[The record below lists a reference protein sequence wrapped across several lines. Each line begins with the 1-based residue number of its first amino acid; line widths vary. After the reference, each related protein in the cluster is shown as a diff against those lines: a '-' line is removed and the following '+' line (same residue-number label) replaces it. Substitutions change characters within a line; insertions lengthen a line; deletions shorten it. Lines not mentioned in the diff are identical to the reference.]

1 MLYGWEITQH
11 SGAIS
16 LLLSARSLMCTEL
29 LRFRVRKRRSSP
41 APVLNLGLIVGEAA
55 ELRRLSAPT
64 RSKNNLQ
71 IELGRF
77 RQRTCSSW
85 QRPCAERTS
94 CADMS
99 HCTSCTWRCPSA
111 HPVHG
116 NVPLH
121 ALCTRTAQYR
131 DRHGIPWALV
141 LSVSVRSPCLVG
153 PIPWKRAHG
162 GDRRALWG
170 CHLLSCLAS
179 PGWGCP
185 RPYELSRGSPALGMF
200 FLTPGIWEP
209 CKAVGSQFS
218 QLISP
223 FLPCRLAVI
232 SWT

>member
-11 SGAIS
+11 SRAIS

-141 LSVSVRSPCLVG
+141 LSVSVRVPLS
-153 PIPWKRAHG
+153 G
-162 GDRRALWG
+162 GSHSLEKGTWWG
-170 CHLLSCLAS
+170 QEGSLGL
-179 PGWGCP
+179 
-185 RPYELSRGSPALGMF
+185 SPAVL
-200 FLTPGIWEP
+200 PG
-209 CKAVGSQFS
+209 FS
-218 QLISP
+218 RMGVSTS
-223 FLPCRLAVI
+223 V
-232 SWT
+232 